1 MATTYSTNVKLGK
14 PAVADRNWN
23 VALNAN
29 ADLLD
34 SLAPL
39 GGLCVSTLEVPSASL
54 NVQVA
59 PGSFR
64 KCDGT
69 VGTFGGS
76 VSFAVGASQT
86 SVIFLTDDGTLA
98 VSTGGYPLTAGVP
111 LATVVTG
118 ATSVTS
124 VTDNRVV
131 CSVVG
136 TDALPYLPLAGGT
149 LADGAQVAL
158 GSATGTQIGTSATQR
173 LGFWSA
179 TPIPQPGPY
188 AQVYN
193 TSTKTLAA
201 YTPIIETTAFAGL
214 GSGQAGTPYAQ
225 VADLNNLRTAYENLR
240 QFAENLAQVVNALL
254 DDLQSTGLVG

>member
-1 MATTYSTNVKLGK
+1 MATTYSTNLKLGK

-29 ADLLD
+29 ADQLD
-34 SLAPL
+34 ALAPL

-59 PGSFR
+59 PGCFQKS
-64 KCDGT
+64 DGT
-69 VGTFGGS
+69 MG
-76 VSFAVGASQT
+76 SFAGSASFALAASQT
-86 SVIFLTDDGTLA
+86 SVLFLNDDGTLS
-98 VSTGGYPLTAGVP
+98 VSTTGYPSTGCIP

-118 ATSVTS
+118 PTSVTS

-158 GSATGTQIGTSATQR
+158 GTSTGTRIGTSTTQK
-173 LGFWSA
+173 LAFWNA
-179 TPIPQPGPY
+179 TPVPQPSPY
-188 AQVYN
+188 IQVYN
-193 TSTKTLAA
+193 TSIKTLAA
-201 YTPIIETTAFAGL
+201 YTPIVESTAYSGL
-214 GSGQAGTPYAQ
+214 ASGQAGTPYAQ
-225 VADLNNLRTAYENLR
+225 VADLNTLRTAYENLR
-240 QFAENLAQVVNALL
+240 QFAENLAQVLNALV